1 MSFKQ
6 KTWNDR
12 ISEYPTRRT
21 LTDVSDNTTKTVNV
35 AREEG
40 TISQEG
46 DAFSA
51 ANMNDLEGRIA
62 DGFSTLSQD
71 SLKMSSSNPSS
82 DSIKFGINA
91 SGQYGYIKQGA
102 SEVTPFRNP
111 TGNANPSDVLSGKT
125 FSTASLENARG
136 TMPNRG
142 GHQSSTG
149 VGGGSGSLWAY
160 MPYGYYDNYNNSGN
174 AWIDITDEQAKTLA
188 NNAGVGYNSGYANG
202 YDSGMQVRTGLLAI
216 SSSGQTSSA
225 SGTLAPGTYD
235 WYVRSNVE
243 HWTAYKI
250 EADGKVYAEANV
262 YKGDAQNW
270 LGGTF
275 TINHKFNASV
285 YAYAYGS
292 GTHCVAINRR

>member
-6 KTWNDR
+6 KTWKDR
-12 ISEYPTRRT
+12 ISEHPNRRT
-21 LTDVSDNTTKTVNV
+21 LTDVSDNTTKTVDV

-46 DAFSA
+46 DAYSA

-125 FSTASLENARG
+125 FSTASLENAKG
-136 TMPNRG
+136 TMANRG
-142 GHQSSTG
+142 LHQSSTG

-160 MPYGYYDNYNNSGN
+160 MPYGYYGNYNNSGN
-174 AWIDITDEQAKTLA
+174 AWIDITDDQAKTLA
-188 NNAGVGYNSGYANG
+188 NNAGVGYDSGYANG
-202 YDSGMQVRTGLLAI
+202 KTDGRAVKKSTTLTISLSMWSSHNDEGMHWHADVSVNGSHVCGAEQGNATGHY
-216 SSSGQTSSA
+216 TV
-225 SGTLAPGTYD
+225 TL
-235 WYVRSNVE
+235 
-243 HWTAYKI
+243 
-250 EADGKVYAEANV
+250 
-262 YKGDAQNW
+262 
-270 LGGTF
+270 
-275 TINHKFNASV
+275 
-285 YAYAYGS
+285 
-292 GTHCVAINRR
+292 

>member
-12 ISEYPTRRT
+12 ISEHPNRRT

-136 TMPNRG
+136 TMANRG
-142 GHQSSTG
+142 SHQSSTG
-149 VGGGSGSLWAY
+149 VGGGSGSLYAY

-174 AWIDITDEQAKTLA
+174 AWIDITNDQAKTLA

-202 YDSGMQVRTGLLAI
+202 
-216 SSSGQTSSA
+216 
-225 SGTLAPGTYD
+225 
-235 WYVRSNVE
+235 
-243 HWTAYKI
+243 K
-250 EADGKVYAEANV
+250 ADGQAVPKS
-262 YKGDAQNW
+262 KK
-270 LGGTF
+270 L
-275 TINHKFNASV
+275 TISLSMWSSHNDE
-285 YAYAYGS
+285 
-292 GTHCVAINRR
+292 GTHWHADVNVNGSHVCGAEQGNATGYYTVTI